1 MPETGDPAAVQ
12 HTRGED
18 LISRLPHREPFLFL
32 SRLHTADDG
41 LATGAWDVT
50 GEEWFLRGHFP
61 GNPVVPGV
69 LITEAL
75 AQLGGLAIDSE
86 RSDSNATGMLAS
98 SNMRFKLPV
107 VPPATIEMTATVSRS
122 LGAVH
127 LIEVVATVNDEVC
140 VSGTVG
146 VLVIENET
154 AAELPG

>member
-1 MPETGDPAAVQ
+1 MESDQAPALDPAAILPHADPFLLV
-12 HTRGED
+12 TRVLELQPDGATCEWDVAED
-18 LISRLPHREPFLFL
+18 LDIF
-32 SRLHTADDG
+32 
-41 LATGAWDVT
+41 
-50 GEEWFLRGHFP
+50 RGHFP